1 MKLKKLL
8 FSLSLSAFIA
18 LSLSPVAKTFATDY
32 ASKSGT
38 IEGSSYSLYLTGN
51 TMALT
56 GITGYASSGVVRTV
70 SIVGQY
76 FNPDSKGM
84 GVKSNGAGAM
94 NGAASAPIYV
104 GGNSRFIQAST
115 THKIGSWVTSLSSS
129 IY

>member
-18 LSLSPVAKTFATDY
+18 LSLSPVAKTYATDY
-32 ASKSGT
+32 ASKSGS
-38 IEGSSYSLYLTGN
+38 IDGSSYSLYLSGN

-56 GITGYASSGVVRTV
+56 GTTAYASSGVVRTV

-76 FNPDSKGM
+76 FDPDVSGTH
-84 GVKSNGAGAM
+84 VKTNGAGAM
-94 NGAASAPIYV
+94 YGAASAPIFV
-104 GGNSRFIQAST
+104 GGNSRFFQAST
-115 THKIGSWVTSLSSS
+115 THSIGSWSTSLSSS

>member
-32 ASKSGT
+32 ASKSGS
-38 IEGSSYSLYLTGN
+38 IDGSSYSLYLTGS

-56 GITGYASSGVVRTV
+56 GITAYASNGVVRTV
-70 SIVGQY
+70 SIVAQY
-76 FNPDSKGM
+76 LNPDVTGTC
-84 GVKSNGAGAM
+84 VKSNGAVATS
-94 NGAASAPIYV
+94 GAASAPIYV
-104 GGNSRFIQAST
+104 GGNSRFYQAST
-115 THKIGSWVTSLSSS
+115 THGIGSWSTSLSSS

>member
-38 IEGSSYSLYLTGN
+38 IDGSSYYLYLTGN

-56 GITGYASSGVVRTV
+56 GITAYGSNGVVRTV

-76 FNPDSKGM
+76 FNPDVSET
-84 GVKSNGAGAM
+84 GVKSNGAGAT
-94 NGAASAPIYV
+94 NSSASASIYV
-104 GGNSRFIQAST
+104 GGNSRFFQAST
-115 THKIGSWVTSLSSS
+115 THRIGSWSTSLSSS